1 MRRRMKNPKQRSEPK
16 TSEKEVVLKLR
27 IGLPRFERTKQFISN
42 HASKLIVTGCIAVLL
57 AAIGGIMLYNSHY
70 SEPDAPSP
78 TTQASPH
85 FTPLLHESD
94 DDPRHRFDS
103 DTKVLSFH
111 TQYNNVT
118 LTVSQQPLPEIFQSD
133 PQEAAQIARYINA
146 EDSFESNK
154 GMVYIATDEESDS
167 QTVSFATDDTLVFIR
182 AHRSLTTEE
191 WRQYINDLES

>member
-1 MRRRMKNPKQRSEPK
+1 MKNPKQRLEPK

-27 IGLPRFERTKQFISN
+27 IGLPRFERIKQFTSD
-42 HASKLIVTGCIAVLL
+42 HTSKLIITGCIVGLV
-57 AAIGGIMLYNSHY
+57 AIVGGITFYYQRNSD
-70 SEPDAPSP
+70 SGTPSP
-78 TTQASPH
+78 TAQASTH

-94 DDPRHRFDS
+94 DEPQYRFDS
-103 DTKVLSFH
+103 DTNVLSFH

-118 LTVSQQPLPEIFQSD
+118 LTVSQQPAPETFQSD
-133 PQEAAQIARYINA
+133 PEEVSQIARNLNA

-154 GMVYIATDEESDS
+154 GMVYIASDEESDS
-167 QTVSFATDDTLVFIR
+167 QTVFFATDETLIFIR